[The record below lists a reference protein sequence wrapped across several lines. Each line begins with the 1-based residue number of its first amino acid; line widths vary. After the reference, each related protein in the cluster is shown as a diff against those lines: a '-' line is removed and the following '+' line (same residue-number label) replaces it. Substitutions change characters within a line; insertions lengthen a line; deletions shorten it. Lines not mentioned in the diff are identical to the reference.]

1 MIIIGL
7 TGGIAS
13 GKTTIVN
20 FLKKKKYAIHDSDGV
35 VKKIYSKPTYKFI
48 KYLKKIGFPNSIKNQ
63 KINKNTIREE
73 IFINKRKK
81 RELEKFIHKEVKK
94 SREKFLKKHKKSIM
108 VFLDIPLLFEN
119 NLEKICDYVILLSA
133 PKVIRKKRAI
143 KRTGMRK
150 KIVENIMN
158 NQLSDSLKRKKA
170 DFIIKTN
177 TTKKNTY
184 TILMKTINS
193 IKKKYA

>member
-1 MIIIGL
+1 MAL
-7 TGGIAS
+7 QKLVEVCD
-13 GKTTIVN
+13 GKNLKENNIV
-20 FLKKKKYAIHDSDGV
+20 FLKQKTKEVRLPLS
-35 VKKIYSKPTYKFI
+35 
-48 KYLKKIGFPNSIKNQ
+48 NSIKNQ
-63 KINKNTIREE
+63 KINKNIIREE
-73 IFINKRKK
+73 IFSNKRKK
-81 RELEKFIHKEVKK
+81 RELEKFIHNEVKK
-94 SREKFLKKHKKSIM
+94 SREKFLKKHKKSII

-119 NLEKICDYVILLSA
+119 NLEKNCDYVILLYAS
-133 PKVIRKKRAI
+133 KVIRKKRAI

-170 DFIIKTN
+170 DFIINTN

-184 TILMKTINS
+184 TRLIKTINL

>member
-20 FLKKKKYAIHDSDGV
+20 FLKKKKFAIHESDSV
-35 VKKIYSKPTYKFI
+35 VKKIYSKPTDRFI
-48 KYLKKIGFPNSIKNQ
+48 KYLKKIGLPNSIKNQ

-81 RELEKFIHKEVKK
+81 RELEKFIHEEVKK
-94 SREKFLKKHKKSIM
+94 SREKFLKKNKKSII

-119 NLEKICDYVILLSA
+119 NLEKICDYVILLYA

-170 DFIIKTN
+170 DFIINTN

-184 TILMKTINS
+184 TTLIKTVNL

>member
-1 MIIIGL
+1 MIIGL

-35 VKKIYSKPTYKFI
+35 VKKIYSKPTHRFI

-63 KINKNTIREE
+63 KINKNIIREE

-94 SREKFLKKHKKSIM
+94 SREKFLKKHKKSII

-119 NLEKICDYVILLSA
+119 NLEKICDYVILLYA
-133 PKVIRKKRAI
+133 PKAIRKKRTI

-170 DFIIKTN
+170 DFIINTN

-184 TILMKTINS
+184 TILIKTINL

>member
-20 FLKKKKYAIHDSDGV
+20 FLKKKKFAIHESDNV
-35 VKKIYSKPTYKFI
+35 VKKIYSKPTYRFI
-48 KYLKKIGFPNSIKNQ
+48 KYLKNIGLPNSIKNQ
-63 KINKNTIREE
+63 KINKNIIREE

-81 RELEKFIHKEVKK
+81 RGLEKFLHKEVKK
-94 SREKFLKKHKKSIM
+94 SREKFLKKHKMSTI

-119 NLEKICDYVILLSA
+119 SLEKICDYVILLYA

-170 DFIIKTN
+170 DFIINTN

-184 TILMKTINS
+184 TILMKIINL